1 MELYNLPFDLSLPV
15 NYIFNAIDD
24 LIELAD
30 QASMPMTNDQAVN
43 LAYMIFARQPI
54 LLQDLRAWHKKPA
67 AEKTWPN
74 MKVHLREAQDDL
86 SSLPVAG
93 SMHPNPQQANF
104 STITEM
110 VTQRILQ
117 EQANLANHQ
126 VQDIYEL
133 HPANFPPPASS
144 VATPTTATEDVTP
157 VSNQSVLTY
166 QFSAMANIMQQ
177 REQDLQTHEQQML
190 T

>member
-15 NYIFNAIDD
+15 DYIFNAIDD

-43 LAYMIFARQPI
+43 LAYIIFARQPI

-67 AEKTWPN
+67 AKKTWPN

-104 STITEM
+104 ATITEI

-126 VQDIYEL
+126 LQDIYEL
-133 HPANFPPPASS
+133 PPVHYARRCSS
-144 VATPTTATEDVTP
+144 V
-157 VSNQSVLTY
+157 SV
-166 QFSAMANIMQQ
+166 MM
-177 REQDLQTHEQQML
+177 
-190 T
+190 